1 MPDTVSPLC
10 SVAQLQEG
18 AFADLTRS
26 FSAQALSDIVIE
38 ATRWCETE
46 CQRRLAPFTGLT
58 EIHRAEGIDPDEQS
72 AVMGGI
78 PMDIYGSLGASY
90 ASALGGVG
98 DMVRHLWLN
107 EHAPVFS
114 EKWQYANVSIT
125 VYRSI
130 GGSQVVPLLTGP
142 DPGTGHV
149 WFRLGTFIP
158 LGSILQATYD
168 GGYPSSNTPADLVRA
183 AKFKAAALCCDELDP
198 LQATHGHDAGSLEEK
213 AASALAPYARGD

>member
-1 MPDTVSPLC
+1 MPDSVSPLC
-10 SVAQLQEG
+10 SAAQLQEG

-26 FSAQALSDIVIE
+26 FSTQALNDIVVE

-46 CQRRLAPFTGLT
+46 CGRRLAPFTGLT

-98 DMVRHLWLN
+98 DMVRHVWLN
-107 EHAPVFS
+107 EHAPHYS
-114 EKWQYANVSIT
+114 SYWTYANVTIT

-130 GGSQVVPLLTGP
+130 GGDQVVPLLLGP
-142 DPGTGHV
+142 DPATGHT

-158 LGSILQATYD
+158 LGSIIQAQYD
-168 GGYPSSNTPADLVRA
+168 GGYQTVPADLVRA
-183 AKFKAAALCCDELDP
+183 AKYAAAAICVHELDP
-198 LQATHGHDAGSLEEK
+198 ISAAGHGHDAGSLEEL
-213 AASALAPYARGD
+213 AVSSLAPYARSD